1 MMSKNDA
8 FIYEISFFGSFT
20 LPLRI
25 CCSTMHGILLLCLGW
40 FPEAIFRSPRHAS
53 ETCFVRALV
62 LHLLIHFDLI
72 VVMWLV
78 KVCCLCTVSKSTLL
92 NFLVP
97 LLFCHSCSTRF
108 ANTHHNFAISIPWY
122 CKEVYANS
130 LFYGIL
136 YLQIY
141 NLNHFKGNV
150 NRHLTPL
157 RTALTFHLLV
167 FLSFCNSMPSS
178 DWLLALCGIKTIK
191 KIFASIVTFFWAICS
206 IVK

>member
-8 FIYEISFFGSFT
+8 FIYEISFFGSFA

-78 KVCCLCTVSKSTLL
+78 KVCCLCTASKSTLL

-150 NRHLTPL
+150 NRLLTPL

-178 DWLLALCGIKTIK
+178 D
-191 KIFASIVTFFWAICS
+191 
-206 IVK
+206 

>member
-1 MMSKNDA
+1 MMLLSMK
-8 FIYEISFFGSFT
+8 FLSSEVLLYLYESAVRPCTEYCCYAWAGS
-20 LPLRI
+20 PK
-25 CCSTMHGILLLCLGW
+25 
-40 FPEAIFRSPRHAS
+40 PY
-53 ETCFVRALV
+53 VRALV

-108 ANTHHNFAISIPWY
+108 ANTHHNFAVSIPWY
-122 CKEVYANS
+122 SKEVYANS
-130 LFYGIL
+130 FFYGIL

-141 NLNHFKGNV
+141 NLNNFKGNV
-150 NRHLTPL
+150 NRHLTSL
-157 RTALTFHLLV
+157 RTGLTFHLLV
-167 FLSFCNSMPSS
+167 FLSLCNSMPSS
-178 DWLLALCGIKTIK
+178 HWLVLCGIKTIR